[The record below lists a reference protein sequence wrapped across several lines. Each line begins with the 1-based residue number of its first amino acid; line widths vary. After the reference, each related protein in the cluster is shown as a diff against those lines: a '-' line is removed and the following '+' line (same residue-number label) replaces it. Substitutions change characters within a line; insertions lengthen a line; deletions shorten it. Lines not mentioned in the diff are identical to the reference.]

1 MNVEIT
7 KWYSDDSSETKTIK
21 CENTKE
27 LYNYLLTDF
36 LETTLESA
44 RVELTEN
51 EFTSLCLNVCGFMSE
66 YFT

>member
-1 MNVEIT
+1 MNVKIT
-7 KWYSDDSSETKTIK
+7 KRYSDDSSESKIIK

-27 LYNYLLTDF
+27 LYNYVLTDL

-44 RVELTEN
+44 REELTQN